1 MVAVIFFQIRFVR
14 FIKIDSASQYPEK
27 RIELRQKSTLEE
39 GTMSIYG
46 YVRVSSIDQNEDR
59 QMIAMKEAGVL
70 RRDIFMDKMSG
81 KDFNRQEYK
90 KLVSRV
96 KRQDTIMILS
106 IDRLGRNYEEILEQ
120 WRFLTKEKGVNIR
133 VLDMPLLDTG
143 KDCDLMRTFITDLV
157 LQILSFVAEKER
169 ENIRERQRQGIEA
182 AKMRGVKFGRP
193 EKPLPDAFNEAYR
206 MWKNKELTVTEAAN
220 LCGMSRTT
228 FYNKARARMNIG
240 GK

>member
-1 MVAVIFFQIRFVR
+1 
-14 FIKIDSASQYPEK
+14 
-27 RIELRQKSTLEE
+27 
-39 GTMSIYG
+39 MSIYG

-120 WRFLTKEKGVNIR
+120 
-133 VLDMPLLDTG
+133 
-143 KDCDLMRTFITDLV
+143 
-157 LQILSFVAEKER
+157 
-169 ENIRERQRQGIEA
+169 
-182 AKMRGVKFGRP
+182 
-193 EKPLPDAFNEAYR
+193 
-206 MWKNKELTVTEAAN
+206 
-220 LCGMSRTT
+220 
-228 FYNKARARMNIG
+228 
-240 GK
+240 